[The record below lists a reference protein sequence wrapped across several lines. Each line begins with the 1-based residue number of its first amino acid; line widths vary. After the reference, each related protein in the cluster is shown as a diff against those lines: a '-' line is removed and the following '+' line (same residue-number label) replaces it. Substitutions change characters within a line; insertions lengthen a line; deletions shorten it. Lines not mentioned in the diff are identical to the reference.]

1 MEEIWKQIVLDGEKW
16 NYQVSNMG
24 RIKILNANTCR
35 NLTDKKTMMVCVLSK
50 DGIKKDFV
58 IHRLVATFFIPN
70 PDNKQ
75 FIEHKDGDYR
85 NNCADNLKWID
96 KLSNLKTAKKSI
108 LRFNLNK
115 SIESKVRYECV
126 NDAVAE
132 FGSHI
137 HSCLSGTSTSAY
149 GYYWEYEHK
158 VEKPVI
164 DITNFKDIKNHPN
177 YMISQ
182 DGQVYNKKRQTL
194 LKPRKSGGSVCVL
207 LDKKNYTVTK
217 LVKEYFPL

>member
-1 MEEIWKQIVLDGEKW
+1 MDEIWKQIVIDDEKW
-16 NYQVSNMG
+16 KYEISNKG
-24 RIKILNANTCR
+24 RIRILNTETYRSLTNT
-35 NLTDKKTMMVCVLSK
+35 KTMMTCKLSK
-50 DGIKKDFV
+50 DGIKKDV
-58 IHRLVATFFIPN
+58 VVHRLVAMFFIPN
-70 PDNKQ
+70 PDNKY
-75 FIEHKDGDYR
+75 FIVHKDGDYR
-85 NNCADNLKWID
+85 NNCADNLKWVD
-96 KLSNLKTAKKSI
+96 KLENLKTAKKSV
-108 LRFNLNK
+108 LRFNLDK
-115 SIESKVRYECV
+115 SIDSKVRYECV
-126 NDAVAE
+126 NDAVVE

-137 HSCLSGTSTSAY
+137 HDCLNGTSNSAY
-149 GYYWEYEHK
+149 NYYWEYEHK

-194 LKPRKSGGSVCVL
+194 LKPRKSGGSMCVL